1 MTRLNTIGQIKVK
14 KMRVGRG
21 IGSGKGKT
29 SGRGHKGQK
38 SRSGVAIKSFEGGQ
52 MPLYRR
58 LPKRGFNPIKKIRVG
73 KINLGKIQLF
83 IEQKK
88 INKSEK
94 ISLDLLKKL
103 KIINKNSIKLKILG
117 FVEVKEKINIEAD
130 LFSKSAKLKLEKIGG
145 TFQISRSKV

>member
-1 MTRLNTIGQIKVK
+1 MKLNNLNAKISKKKKRL
-14 KMRVGRG
+14 GRG
-21 IGSGKGKT
+21 IGSSKGKT

-58 LPKRGFNPIKKIRVG
+58 LPKRGFNSIKKIRVG

-117 FVEVKEKINIEAD
+117 FGEVKEKINIEAD
-130 LFSKSAKLKLEKIGG
+130 LFSKSAKIKLEKIGG
-145 TFQISRSKV
+145 TFQLLKSKN

>member
-1 MTRLNTIGQIKVK
+1 MTRLNTISQIKVK

-88 INKSEK
+88 INISEK

-117 FVEVKEKINIEAD
+117 FGEVKEKINIEAD
-130 LFSKSAKLKLEKIGG
+130 LFSKSAKIKLEKIGG
-145 TFQISRSKV
+145 TFQLSKSKN